1 MRPAFEQDVRERK
14 KEIQVVRIAKD
25 VIKKVNKFLIS
36 LGLSMSKMRVMKVIK
51 KTSFSCLVTGYKNFL
66 TKKNYK

>member
-1 MRPAFEQDVRERK
+1 MRPAFVQDVREK
-14 KEIQVVRIAKD
+14 KGDSSCEDCEGCDK
-25 VIKKVNKFLIS
+25 KFLIS

-66 TKKNYK
+66 TKNNYK

>member
-1 MRPAFEQDVRERK
+1 MQDVREK
-14 KEIQVVRIAKD
+14 KGDSSCEDCED

>member
-1 MRPAFEQDVRERK
+1 M
-14 KEIQVVRIAKD
+14 RIAKD